1 MIESNEKDLL
11 KVNFYDIKQF
21 WISLFPKKKKKEKRK
36 KKKGGVFIVAYH
48 MGRVHNNDDLRK

>member
-21 WISLFPKKKKKEKRK
+21 WISLFPKKKKKKKE
-36 KKKGGVFIVAYH
+36 KKKGGRIHCSLSY
-48 MGRVHNNDDLRK
+48 GKSS

>member
-21 WISLFPKKKKKEKRK
+21 WISLFPKKKE

>member
-21 WISLFPKKKKKEKRK
+21 WISLFPKKKKKKR

>member
-21 WISLFPKKKKKEKRK
+21 WISLFQK